1 MTMQDILDMKVMPQD
16 VRFLTHIV
24 RAMAREIIVLREVL
38 NRLEGNNED
47 TRG

>member
-1 MTMQDILDMKVMPQD
+1 MTMQDILDIKVMPQD
-16 VRFLTHIV
+16 MKLLTYIV
-24 RAMAREIIVLREVL
+24 RAMAKEIIALREAL